1 MDPTEFGAGSA
12 ILEVSEA
19 AKKSGRYDP
28 WAENVKVAGPTDGFE
43 PPKQPQIKVN
53 PFAGSCCKLD

>member
-19 AKKSGRYDP
+19 VKTSGRYDP
-28 WAENVKVAGPTDGFE
+28 WATEEALVVVKYGLETVRKPKIKVAYVFPR
-43 PPKQPQIKVN
+43 
-53 PFAGSCCKLD
+53 